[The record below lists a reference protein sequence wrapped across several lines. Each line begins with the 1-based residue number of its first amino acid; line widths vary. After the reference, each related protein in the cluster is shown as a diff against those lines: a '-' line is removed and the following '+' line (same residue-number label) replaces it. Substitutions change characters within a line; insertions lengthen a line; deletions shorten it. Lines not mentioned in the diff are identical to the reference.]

1 MIKRILRK
9 WLRFWPLHRR
19 QISQLNI
26 AESAA
31 AVFLLREH
39 QKDLVFMIKN
49 PDSSKNF
56 PGYHSFPWGK
66 INKKDKNPQPMAALY
81 QLVNEVLGYD
91 LETAVQSG
99 QVKSINPIGTALTM
113 EFNPLRFANT
123 FYSIEL
129 TGKPEFSINAG
140 AVAESDWKTPEQ
152 YLQLY
157 QSGQMLALPSTIN
170 LLKIMQTDL
179 TNEKKRKFEFSY
191 DNDNEVP
198 WFQPLAG
205 VYQLIPISFTFPPDY
220 VHRTNCF
227 VFGDPREPEV
237 LVDPS
242 PKDDREYQK
251 LVNTLKKFGLTYT
264 DIFLT
269 HHHGD
274 HHQKAP
280 RLAREL
286 SLPITMS
293 QDTLQRILR
302 QKGEKYFA
310 GIEIKY
316 AREGDI
322 LTRWLGKNVKVYE
335 IPGHDEGQLALA
347 PETMEWFIVGDLV
360 QSTSTVV
367 ISEKEGDMAKY
378 YQSLERVIQLNPKVL
393 LPSHGIPIGTTC
405 QLADTLKHRK
415 YRERQILRLYKK
427 GNTPEQMVRII
438 YRGVDRRLWP
448 LALENI
454 KSHLKKL
461 EKEQALGNMGTG
473 KAI

>member
-1 MIKRILRK
+1 MIKRILK
-9 WLRFWPLHRR
+9 KLLLFWPFHR
-19 QISQLNI
+19 QQMTKVNI
-26 AESAA
+26 AESVS
-31 AVFLLREH
+31 AVFKLQEN
-39 QKDLVFMIKN
+39 QKELVFMIKN
-49 PDSSKNF
+49 HGSLKNF
-56 PGYHSFPWGK
+56 PGYHAFPWGR
-66 INKKDKNPQPMAALY
+66 INKKDKNPQPMTPLY
-81 QLVNEVLGYD
+81 QVVNEVLGFD
-91 LETAVQSG
+91 LEAAVQSG
-99 QVKSINPIGTALTM
+99 QVKSIKPIGTAVTI
-113 EFNPLRFANT
+113 EFTPLRFANT

-129 TGKPEFSINAG
+129 TGKTEFSLNTDIAIEG
-140 AVAESDWKTPEQ
+140 EWKTPGE
-152 YLQLY
+152 YLQLF
-157 QSGQMLALPSTIN
+157 QKGQLLALPSIIN
-170 LLKIMQTDL
+170 LLKIIKTDL
-179 TNEKKRKFEFSY
+179 SNENKRAFEFSY

-227 VFGDPREPEV
+227 VFGDPGERVV

-251 LVNTLKKFGLTYT
+251 LVNTLKKLGFTYT

-280 RLAREL
+280 QLAREF

-293 QDTLQRILR
+293 QDTHQRILI
-302 QKGEKYFA
+302 QKREKYFA
-310 GIEIKY
+310 GIEIKF
-316 AREGDI
+316 AKEGDI
-322 LTRWLGKNVKVYE
+322 LTRWQGKNVEVYE

-360 QSTSTVV
+360 QSNSTVV

-378 YQSLERVIQLNPKVL
+378 YQSLERVIQLDPKVL
-393 LPSHGIPIGTTC
+393 LPSHGIPLGTTY

-415 YRERQILRLYKK
+415 YREKQVLHLYKK
-427 GNTPEQMVRII
+427 GKTPGEMVRII

-461 EKEQALGNMGTG
+461 EKEQG
-473 KAI
+473 

>member
-9 WLRFWPLHRR
+9 LLLFWPFHRQPMSR
-19 QISQLNI
+19 VKITEAVS
-26 AESAA
+26 
-31 AVFLLREH
+31 AVFLLREN
-39 QKDLVFMIKN
+39 QEQLVFMIKN
-49 PDSSKNF
+49 PGSLKNF
-56 PGYHSFPWGK
+56 PGYHAFPWGK
-66 INKKDKNPQPMAALY
+66 INKKNKNPQPMAALN
-81 QLVNEVLGYD
+81 QVVNEVLEFD
-91 LETAVQSG
+91 LEVAVQSG
-99 QVKSINPIGTALTM
+99 QVKSIKPMGTAVTM
-113 EFNPLRFANT
+113 EFNPIRFCHT

-129 TGKPEFSINAG
+129 TGKPEFSVNANA
-140 AVAESDWKTPEQ
+140 AVESGWKTTGQ
-152 YLQLY
+152 YLQLF
-157 QSGQMLALPSTIN
+157 QQGQMLALPSTISI
-170 LLKIMQTDL
+170 LKIMQNDL
-179 TNEKKRKFEFSY
+179 TNEGKKTFEFSY

-227 VFGDPREPEV
+227 VFGDSNERLV

-242 PKDDREYQK
+242 PKDDREYEK
-251 LVNTLKKFGLTYT
+251 LVNTLKKFGFSYT

-274 HHQKAP
+274 HHNKAP
-280 RLAREL
+280 RLAREF

-293 QDTLQRILR
+293 QDTHQRILK

-310 GIEIKY
+310 GIEIKF
-316 AREGDI
+316 AKESDI
-322 LTRWLGKNVKVYE
+322 LTRWQGKNVKVYE

-367 ISEKEGDMAKY
+367 ISEKEGDMSKY
-378 YQSLERVIQLNPKVL
+378 YQSLERVIQLDPNVL
-393 LPSHGIPIGTTC
+393 LPSHGIPMGTSY
-405 QLADTLKHRK
+405 LLVDTLKHRR
-415 YRERQILRLYKK
+415 YREQQILNLYKK
-427 GNTPEQMVRII
+427 GKTPEQMVKII

-461 EKEQALGNMGTG
+461 EKEQALEE
-473 KAI
+473 IIR

>member
-1 MIKRILRK
+1 MIKKILRK
-9 WLRFWPLHRR
+9 LLRFWPFHRR
-19 QISQLNI
+19 QRSRVNI

-49 PDSSKNF
+49 PGSSKNF

-66 INKKDKNPQPMAALY
+66 IKKKDENPTPLAGLY
-81 QLVNEVLGYD
+81 QVVDDVLGYD
-91 LETAVQSG
+91 LDAAVQSG
-99 QVKSINPIGTALTM
+99 QVKSIKPMGTAITM
-113 EFNPLRFANT
+113 EFAPLRFANT

-129 TGKPEFSINAG
+129 TGKPGFSPDANC
-140 AVAESDWKTPEQ
+140 AVESDWQTPAQ
-152 YLQLY
+152 YLQLF
-157 QSGQMLALPSTIN
+157 QKGQMLALPSTIN
-170 LLKIMQTDL
+170 LLNIMQTDL
-179 TNEKKRKFEFSY
+179 TNENKREFEFSY

-205 VYQLIPISFTFPPDY
+205 VYQLMPISFTFPPDY

-227 VFGDPREPEV
+227 VFGDPGERVV

-251 LVNTLKKFGLTYT
+251 LVDTLKKFGFTYT

-274 HHQKAP
+274 HHQNAP
-280 RLAREL
+280 RLAREF
-286 SLPITMS
+286 SLPITLS
-293 QDTLQRILR
+293 QDSLQRILK

-310 GIEIKY
+310 GIELKF
-316 AREGDI
+316 AREGDM
-322 LTRWLGKNVKVYE
+322 LTRWLGKSVKVYE

-347 PETMEWFIVGDLV
+347 PGTMEWFIVGDLV

-367 ISEKEGDMAKY
+367 ISEEEGDMGKY
-378 YQSLERVIQLNPKVL
+378 YQSLERVIQLDPKVL
-393 LPSHGIPIGTTC
+393 LPSHGIPIGTTY

-415 YRERQILRLYKK
+415 YREQQILHLYKK
-427 GNTPEQMVRII
+427 GKTPEEMVRII

-461 EKEQALGNMGTG
+461 AKEQALE
-473 KAI
+473 KSY

>member
-9 WLRFWPLHRR
+9 LFLFWPFHR
-19 QISQLNI
+19 QPMTKVNI
-26 AESAA
+26 TESVS
-31 AVFLLREH
+31 AVFLLQEN
-39 QKDLVFMIKN
+39 QKKLVFMIRN
-49 PDSSKNF
+49 HGSLKNF

-66 INKKDKNPQPMAALY
+66 IKKKDENPKSLAVLY
-81 QLVNEVLGYD
+81 QAVIEVLGFD

-99 QVKSINPIGTALTM
+99 QVKSIKPMGTAVTM
-113 EFNPLRFANT
+113 EFTPLHFANT
-123 FYSIEL
+123 FYCIEL
-129 TGKPEFSINAG
+129 TGKPEFSINTNATT
-140 AVAESDWKTPEQ
+140 ESGWKTPEQ
-152 YLQLY
+152 YLQLFEK
-157 QSGQMLALPSTIN
+157 GQMLALPSTIN

-179 TNEKKRKFEFSY
+179 TNESKKGIEFSY
-191 DNDNEVP
+191 DDDNEVP

-205 VYQLIPISFTFPPDY
+205 VYQFIPISFTFPPDY

-227 VFGDPREPEV
+227 VFGDPGETVV

-242 PKDDREYQK
+242 SKDDHEYEK
-251 LVNTLKKFGLTYT
+251 FVNTLKKLEITYT

-280 RLAREL
+280 RLAREF

-293 QDTLQRILR
+293 QDTYQRILE
-302 QKGEKYFA
+302 QKKEKYFA
-310 GIEIKY
+310 GIEIKFVK
-316 AREGDI
+316 EGDI
-322 LTRWLGKNVKVYE
+322 LTRWQSKNVKVYE

-347 PETMEWFIVGDLV
+347 PETMEWFIVGDLI

-367 ISEKEGDMAKY
+367 ISVKEGDMAKY
-378 YQSLERVIQLNPKVL
+378 YQSLERVIQLDPKVI
-393 LPSHGIPIGTTC
+393 LPSHGLPIGTTY
-405 QLADTLKHRK
+405 QLEDTLKHRK
-415 YRERQILRLYKK
+415 YREKQILHLYKK
-427 GNTPEQMVRII
+427 GKTPEEMLRII

-461 EKEQALGNMGTG
+461 EKEQAL
-473 KAI
+473 

>member
-1 MIKRILRK
+1 MIKRIFRK
-9 WLRFWPLHRR
+9 ILLFWPFHRR
-19 QISQLNI
+19 QMSKVNI
-26 AESAA
+26 AESVS
-31 AVFLLREH
+31 AVFLLQEN
-39 QKDLVFMIKN
+39 QEELVFMIKN
-49 PDSSKNF
+49 PGSLKNF

-66 INKKDKNPQPMAALY
+66 IKKKDKNPQSMAALY
-81 QLVNEVLGYD
+81 QVVKEVLGFD
-91 LETAVQSG
+91 PEAAVQCG
-99 QVKSINPIGTALTM
+99 QVKSIKPMGTALTM
-113 EFNPLRFANT
+113 EFTPLRFANT
-123 FYSIEL
+123 FYRIEL
-129 TGKPEFSINAG
+129 TGKPEFSTNAN
-140 AVAESDWKTPEQ
+140 AAAESGWNTPDQ

-157 QSGQMLALPSTIN
+157 EEGQMLALPSTIN
-170 LLKIMQTDL
+170 LLKIMQTHL
-179 TNEKKRKFEFSY
+179 TNENSQAFEFSY

-227 VFGDPREPEV
+227 VFGDAGEPVV

-251 LVNTLKKFGLTYT
+251 LVNTLKKLGLTYT

-280 RLAREL
+280 RLAREF

-293 QDTLQRILR
+293 QDTHQRILK
-302 QKGEKYFA
+302 QKREKYFA
-310 GIEIKY
+310 GIRIKF
-316 AREGDI
+316 AKEGDI

-335 IPGHDEGQLALA
+335 VPGHDEGQLALA

-367 ISEKEGDMAKY
+367 ISEEEGDMAKY
-378 YQSLERVIQLNPKVL
+378 YQSLERVIQLDPKVL

-415 YRERQILRLYKK
+415 YREQQILNLYKK
-427 GNTPEQMVRII
+427 GNTPEQMVKII

-461 EKEQALGNMGTG
+461 EQEHSL
-473 KAI
+473 

>member
-1 MIKRILRK
+1 MSKA
-9 WLRFWPLHRR
+9 
-19 QISQLNI
+19 NI
-26 AESAA
+26 TEAAA
-31 AVFLLREH
+31 AVFLLQEN
-39 QKDLVFMIKN
+39 QKESVFMIKN
-49 PDSSKNF
+49 PGSLKNF
-56 PGYHSFPWGK
+56 PGYHMFPWGK
-66 INKKDKNPQPMAALY
+66 IKKKDKNPQSMAPLY
-81 QLVNEVLGYD
+81 QVVDEVLGFD
-91 LETAVQSG
+91 LEAAVQSG
-99 QVKSINPIGTALTM
+99 QVKSIKPMGTAVTM
-113 EFNPLRFANT
+113 EFNPLRFDTT
-123 FYSIEL
+123 FYCIES
-129 TGKPEFSINAG
+129 TAKPGFTIDTNA
-140 AVAESDWKTPEQ
+140 AVEWGWKTPGQ

-157 QSGQMLALPSTIN
+157 QKGQILALPSTIN

-179 TNEKKRKFEFSY
+179 FNEGKKAFEFSY
-191 DNDNEVP
+191 DNNNEVP

-227 VFGDPREPEV
+227 VIGDAGERVV

-242 PKDDREYQK
+242 PRDRREYEK
-251 LVNTLKKFGLTYT
+251 FVNTLKKFGFTYT

-280 RLAREL
+280 GLAREF

-293 QDTLQRILR
+293 QDTHQRILE
-302 QKGEKYFA
+302 QKGEKYFT
-310 GIEIKY
+310 GIEIEF

-322 LTRWLGKNVKVYE
+322 LTRWQGKDVKVYE

-347 PETMEWFIVGDLV
+347 PGTMEWFLVGDLV
-360 QSTSTVV
+360 QSTGTVV
-367 ISEKEGDMAKY
+367 ISEKEGDMVRY
-378 YQSLERVIQLNPKVL
+378 YQSLERVIQLDPKVL
-393 LPSHGIPIGTTC
+393 LPSHGLPIGTTD

-415 YRERQILRLYKK
+415 YREQQILHLYKK
-427 GNTPEQMVRII
+427 GKTPGEMVRII

-461 EKEQALGNMGTG
+461 EKEHAL
-473 KAI
+473 

>member
-1 MIKRILRK
+1 MIKRVLRK

-19 QISQLNI
+19 QMSKLNMV
-26 AESAA
+26 ESAA

-49 PDSSKNF
+49 PGSSKNF
-56 PGYHSFPWGK
+56 PGYHSFPQGK
-66 INKKDKNPQPMAALY
+66 INKKDKNPRPLAALY
-81 QLVNEVLGYD
+81 RAVNEVLGYD
-91 LETAVQSG
+91 LEKAVQSG
-99 QVKSINPIGTALTM
+99 QVKSIKPLGTAVTM

-129 TGKPEFSINAG
+129 TGKPGFSINAN
-140 AVAESDWKTPEQ
+140 AACASDWKTPAQ

-157 QSGQMLALPSTIN
+157 QSGQILALPSTIN
-170 LLKIMQTDL
+170 LLKIMQTDP
-179 TNEKKRKFEFSY
+179 TNENKKEFEFSY

-227 VFGDPREPEV
+227 VFGDAGEPVV

-251 LVNTLKKFGLTYT
+251 FVNTLKKFGFTYT

-274 HHQKAP
+274 HHQNAP
-280 RLAREL
+280 QLAREF

-293 QDTLQRILR
+293 QDTHQRILK
-302 QKGEKYFA
+302 QKQEKYFA
-310 GIEIKY
+310 GIEIKF
-316 AREGDI
+316 AKEGDI
-322 LTRWLGKNVKVYE
+322 LTRWLGKDVKVYE

-347 PETMEWFIVGDLV
+347 PATMEWFIVGDLV
-360 QSTSTVV
+360 QSNSTVV

-378 YQSLERVIQLNPKVL
+378 YQSLERVIQLDPKVL
-393 LPSHGIPIGTTC
+393 LPSHGIPIGTTY

-415 YRERQILRLYKK
+415 YREQQILHLFKK
-427 GNTPEQMVRII
+427 GKTPEQMVRII
-438 YRGVDRRLWP
+438 YRGIDRRLWP

-461 EKEQALGNMGTG
+461 EKEQA
-473 KAI
+473 I

>member
-1 MIKRILRK
+1 MINRILRK
-9 WLRFWPLHRR
+9 LLQFWPFHR
-19 QISQLNI
+19 QPLSQVI
-26 AESAA
+26 ITEAVSA
-31 AVFLLREH
+31 VILLQEN
-39 QKDLVFMIKN
+39 QEELVFMIKN
-49 PDSSKNF
+49 PGSLKNF
-56 PGYHSFPWGK
+56 PGYHAFPWGK

-81 QLVNEVLGYD
+81 QVVNEVLEFD
-91 LETAVQSG
+91 LEAAVPSG
-99 QVKSINPIGTALTM
+99 LVKSIEPMGKAITM
-113 EFNPLRFANT
+113 EFNPFRFSTT
-123 FYSIEL
+123 FYCIEL
-129 TGKPEFSINAG
+129 TGKPEFSINANA
-140 AVAESDWKTPEQ
+140 AVESGWKTPGQ
-152 YLQLY
+152 YLQLF
-157 QSGQMLALPSTIN
+157 QTGQMLALPSTIN
-170 LLKIMQTDL
+170 LLKIMLTDL
-179 TNEKKRKFEFSY
+179 TNEGKKTFEFSY

-227 VFGDPREPEV
+227 VFGDPGERLV

-242 PKDDREYQK
+242 PKDDQEYEK
-251 LVNTLKKFGLTYT
+251 LVNTLNKFGFTYT

-280 RLAREL
+280 RLAREF

-293 QDTLQRILR
+293 QDCHQRILK

-310 GIEIKY
+310 GIEIKF
-316 AREGDI
+316 AKEGDI
-322 LTRWLGKNVKVYE
+322 LTRWLGKNVKVHE

-378 YQSLERVIQLNPKVL
+378 YQSLERVIQLDPKVL
-393 LPSHGIPIGTTC
+393 LPSHGIPIGTTF
-405 QLADTLKHRK
+405 QLEDTLKHRR
-415 YRERQILRLYKK
+415 YREQQILHLYKK
-427 GNTPEQMVRII
+427 GKTPEQMVKII

-461 EKEQALGNMGTG
+461 EKEQA
-473 KAI
+473 I

>member
-1 MIKRILRK
+1 MIKRIFRK
-9 WLRFWPLHRR
+9 LLLFWPFHRGQMTR
-19 QISQLNI
+19 VNI
-26 AESAA
+26 AEAVSV
-31 AVFLLREH
+31 VFLLQENQH
-39 QKDLVFMIKN
+39 KSVFMIKS
-49 PDSSKNF
+49 PGSLKNF

-66 INKKDKNPQPMAALY
+66 INKKNKNPHSQAALY
-81 QLVNEVLGYD
+81 QVVNEVLGFD
-91 LETAVQSG
+91 LEAALQSG
-99 QVKSINPIGTALTM
+99 QVKSIKPIGTALTI
-113 EFNPLRFANT
+113 EFTPLRFTNT

-129 TGKPEFSINAG
+129 TGKPEFSLNTN
-140 AVAESDWKTPEQ
+140 VAIEGEWKTPDE
-152 YLQLY
+152 YLRLFQRGQL
-157 QSGQMLALPSTIN
+157 LALPSTIN
-170 LLKIMQTDL
+170 LLKIMQTHL
-179 TNEKKRKFEFSY
+179 TNENNKVFEFSY
-191 DNDNEVP
+191 DNDKEVP

-205 VYQLIPISFTFPPDY
+205 VYQFIPISFTFPPDY

-227 VFGDPREPEV
+227 VFGDEGDRVV

-242 PKDDREYQK
+242 PKDDREYEK
-251 LVNTLKKFGLTYT
+251 FVNTLKKSGVNYT

-280 RLAREL
+280 QLAREF

-293 QDTLQRILR
+293 QDTHQRILQ

-310 GIEIKY
+310 GIEIKF
-316 AREGDI
+316 AKEGDI
-322 LTRWLGKNVKVYE
+322 LTRWQGKNVKVYE
-335 IPGHDEGQLALA
+335 IPGHDEGQLALT

-378 YQSLERVIQLNPKVL
+378 YQSLERVIQLDPKVL
-393 LPSHGIPIGTTC
+393 LPSHGLPIGTTY

-415 YRERQILRLYKK
+415 YREQQILHLYKK
-427 GNTPEQMVRII
+427 GKTPEQMVRII
-438 YRGVDRRLWP
+438 YQGVDRRLWP

-461 EKEQALGNMGTG
+461 EKEQA
-473 KAI
+473 I

>member
-1 MIKRILRK
+1 MIKKILRK
-9 WLRFWPLHRR
+9 WLRFWPFHQR
-19 QISQLNI
+19 QMSKSNI
-26 AESAA
+26 AEAAA
-31 AVFLLREH
+31 AVFLLQEN
-39 QKDLVFMIKN
+39 QKESVFMIKN
-49 PDSSKNF
+49 PGSLKNF

-66 INKKDKNPQPMAALY
+66 IKKKDKNPQPLTDLY
-81 QLVNEVLGYD
+81 QVINDVLGYD
-91 LETAVQSG
+91 LEAAVQSG
-99 QVKSINPIGTALTM
+99 QVKSLKPMGTAVTM
-113 EFNPLRFANT
+113 EFTPLRFANT

-129 TGKPEFSINAG
+129 TGKPEFSLNANC
-140 AVAESDWKTPEQ
+140 AVESDWQTPAQ
-152 YLQLY
+152 YLQLF
-157 QSGQMLALPSTIN
+157 QKGQMLALPSTIN
-170 LLKIMQTDL
+170 LLNIMQTDL
-179 TNEKKRKFEFSY
+179 TNENKKKFEFSY

-227 VFGDPREPEV
+227 VFGDPGERVV

-242 PKDDREYQK
+242 PKDDREYEK
-251 LVNTLKKFGLTYT
+251 FVNTLKKFGFTYT

-280 RLAREL
+280 QLAREF
-286 SLPITMS
+286 SLPITLS
-293 QDTLQRILR
+293 QDSHQRILK

-316 AREGDI
+316 AREGDM

-347 PETMEWFIVGDLV
+347 PGTMEWFIVGDLV

-367 ISEKEGDMAKY
+367 IGENEGDMAKY
-378 YQSLERVIQLNPKVL
+378 YQSLERVIQLDPKVL
-393 LPSHGIPIGTTC
+393 LPSHGIPIGTTY

-415 YRERQILRLYKK
+415 YREQQILHLYKK
-427 GNTPEQMVRII
+427 GKSPEEMVRII
-438 YRGVDRRLWP
+438 YQGVDRRLWP

-461 EKEQALGNMGTG
+461 EKEQAL
-473 KAI
+473 